1 MPQAVIIQVFG
12 AKSYFICAPN
22 SFISDIWGICFR
34 EEAIE
39 MNRDIQK
46 VLNERYE
53 IITRL
58 SAIAEE
64 KVNHFPD
71 GRIKVKRRKNGVYY
85 YLTNAEYED
94 RLLKSSEIDL
104 AKDLMQKSYFKKVI
118 KASNEETQFLKYV
131 IDNYPKFQAEDIYS
145 QLSEDRKNLV
155 KPITPTDEQ
164 FITNWQN
171 QPYTPKPFKKEDPFF
186 VTLRGERVR
195 SKSEVI
201 IADRLLANGIPYKY
215 ECPILVGNEIIHPDF
230 SVLRIRDRKI
240 LYLEHN
246 GKVGDQQYAD
256 DMVDRINKY
265 EAAGIHQGD
274 RLFLTY
280 ETANRPLD
288 VRVLDIIINDLF
300 K

>member
-1 MPQAVIIQVFG
+1 MSKKIQ
-12 AKSYFICAPN
+12 N
-22 SFISDIWGICFR
+22 
-34 EEAIE
+34 
-39 MNRDIQK
+39 DIQ
-46 VLNERYE
+46 ERIE
-53 IITRL
+53 LITKL
-58 SAIAEE
+58 SEQLEKKIASYDQGSLHCRIVGE
-64 KVNHFPD
+64 KA
-71 GRIKVKRRKNGVYY
+71 YY
-85 YLTNAEYED
+85 YYSDSSSKEC
-94 RLLKSSEIDL
+94 LLGK
-104 AKDLMQKSYFKKVI
+104 KDDKLIKELLQKSYYEKVLKSI
-118 KASNEETQFLKYV
+118 NSELIFLKRMQTR
-131 IDNYPKFQAEDIYS
+131 YPRNLAEDTYD
-145 QLSEDRKNLV
+145 LLRNNRKYGV

-201 IADRLLANGIPYKY
+201 IADRLLANGVPYKY

-230 SVLRIRDRKI
+230 SILRIRDRKI

-288 VRVLDIIINDLF
+288 VRVLDIMINDLF